1 MVGLDG
7 SVFTV
12 CHRQS
17 AAKQARLPVAK
28 SSKRLI
34 QHMKYD
40 DVLGSFVITKGM
52 SKNLIKVVVQ
62 LDYENLVN
70 LQGRLNIQS
79 QKILPSQKYQNMP

>member
-1 MVGLDG
+1 
-7 SVFTV
+7 
-12 CHRQS
+12 
-17 AAKQARLPVAK
+17 
-28 SSKRLI
+28 
-34 QHMKYD
+34 MKYD

-52 SKNLIKVVVQ
+52 SKNLIKVLVQ